1 MAGETKR
8 RAGARHSFFIA
19 CVVLLVCLA
28 GVAVYGW
35 FMLRD
40 SDMSTVAVIA
50 LAGGVLLTLIVGI
63 GLMTLVFYSNREGFD
78 DDAGRRPTK

>member
-1 MAGETKR
+1 M
-8 RAGARHSFFIA
+8 
-19 CVVLLVCLA
+19 LLVCLA

-40 SDMSTVAVIA
+40 SDVSTVAVIA

-63 GLMTLVFYSNREGFD
+63 GLMTLLFYSNREGFD
-78 DDAGRRPTK
+78 DEAGRRPIK

>member
-1 MAGETKR
+1 MAGENQR
-8 RAGARHSFFIA
+8 HAGARRSFLIA
-19 CVVLLVCLA
+19 CVVLLGCLA

-40 SDMSTVAVIA
+40 SEMSTVAVVA

-63 GLMTLVFYSNREGFD
+63 GLMTLLFYSNREGFD
-78 DDAGRRPTK
+78 DEAGRRPTK